1 VSNAIFIGS
10 LYLAIVVALIV
21 GGSSALLGV
30 SAMTTVIRTALAF
43 ATFAFLGWVLEVS
56 LRNTT
61 DQQFGSDE
69 DGDQRG
75 TTVDVVLPSTEK
87 D

>member
-1 VSNAIFIGS
+1 MNNAIFVGS

-21 GGSSALLGV
+21 GGSSVLLGV
-30 SAMTTVIRTALAF
+30 STMTTVIRTALAF
-43 ATFAFLGWVLEVS
+43 ATFAFLGWAMEVT
-56 LRNTT
+56 LKKTT
-61 DQQFGSDE
+61 DQRCESD
-69 DGDQRG
+69 DGGDQRG